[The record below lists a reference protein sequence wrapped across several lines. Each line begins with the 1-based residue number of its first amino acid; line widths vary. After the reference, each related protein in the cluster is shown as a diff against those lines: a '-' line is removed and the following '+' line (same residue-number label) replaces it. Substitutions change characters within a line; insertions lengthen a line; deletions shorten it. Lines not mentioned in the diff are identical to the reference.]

1 MTLQHKVSTF
11 YLIRETKAYDSIRD
25 GSSDSNHTYSVN
37 KLTVPSSV
45 TSICSEV
52 GNYYFFLTM
61 LRQFCGLHHL
71 QIFCLGMKIVSVKG
85 GYNGLHIIFC
95 V

>member
-25 GSSDSNHTYSVN
+25 GN

-61 LRQFCGLHHL
+61 LRQFCGLHHM